1 MVKSNP
7 GWVLTKETLD
17 VLLARLNPDRE
28 QAGASYEALRLK
40 LSFYFEARQHQ
51 ASEALVDETFNRL
64 ARKILIGEEIRNID
78 AFALS
83 IARFVC
89 LEERRESMTVSLDEI
104 LASVELK
111 LSISHEQ
118 EIKQSVTEATRLNYM
133 RQAVLN
139 LPESTR
145 QLLSEYYQITGS
157 GQAEYRRKMAARM
170 GISENALYLKIF
182 RIRQRLTV
190 EFAAYLKNS

>member
-1 MVKSNP
+1 LVKSNP
-7 GWVLTKETLD
+7 GWALTKEALD
-17 VLLARLNPDRE
+17 VLLARLHPDRE
-28 QAGASYEALRLK
+28 QAGQSYEALRLK

-64 ARKILIGEEIRNID
+64 ARKILIGEEIRNIE

-104 LASVELK
+104 LAKVELK
-111 LSISHEQ
+111 LSVSNEQ
-118 EIKQSVTEATRLNYM
+118 ENEQSLTDAARLNYM

-139 LPESTR
+139 LSEPTR
-145 QLLSEYYQITGS
+145 QLLSEYHQLSGS
-157 GQAEYRRKMAARM
+157 EQAAQRREMAARL

-182 RIRQRLTV
+182 RIRQKLTA
-190 EFAAYLKNS
+190 ELAAYLKSP

>member
-7 GWVLTKETLD
+7 RWALTKEALD
-17 VLLARLNPDRE
+17 VLLTRLNPDRE
-28 QAGASYEALRLK
+28 QAGQSYEALRLK

-83 IARFVC
+83 IARFVR
-89 LEERRESMTVSLDEI
+89 LEERRESIPVSLDEI
-104 LASVELK
+104 LANVELK
-111 LSISHEQ
+111 LSVSNEQ
-118 EIKQSVTEATRLNYM
+118 ENEQSLTDEARLNYM

-157 GQAEYRRKMAARM
+157 EQAEYRRKMAARM

-182 RIRQRLTV
+182 RIQQRLTA

>member
-7 GWVLTKETLD
+7 GWALTKESLD
-17 VLLARLNPDRE
+17 VLLTRLHPDRE
-28 QAGASYEALRLK
+28 QAGQSYEALRLK

-64 ARKILIGEEIRNID
+64 AQKILIGEEIRNID

-89 LEERRESMTVSLDEI
+89 LEERRESITVSLDEI

-111 LSISHEQ
+111 LSASHEQ
-118 EIKQSVTEATRLNYM
+118 ANEQSLTDAERLNYM
-133 RQAVLN
+133 QQAVLN

-145 QLLSEYYQITGS
+145 QLLSEYHQQSGS
-157 GQAEYRRKMAARM
+157 EQAAQRRAMAARL

-182 RIRQRLTV
+182 RIRQRLTA
-190 EFAAYLKNS
+190 EFTAYLKNS